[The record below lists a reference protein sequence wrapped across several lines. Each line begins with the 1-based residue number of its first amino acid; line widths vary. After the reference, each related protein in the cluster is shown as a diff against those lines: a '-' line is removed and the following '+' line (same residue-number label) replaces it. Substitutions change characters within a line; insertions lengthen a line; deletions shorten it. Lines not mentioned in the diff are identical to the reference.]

1 MTSRFSASLLRSRGN
16 GGDRIACRGCN
27 HDLCAASECWK
38 DHVRVIERP
47 LRELAAVYTTGPD
60 ALLREF
66 ACPACGLVLDS
77 EVARRDDPPRV
88 EYFRVAP

>member
-1 MTSRFSASLLRSRGN
+1 MTQLSTSLSYAPGKD
-16 GGDRIACRGCN
+16 GGRIGCRRCG
-27 HDLCAASECWK
+27 HELCAVTERWK
-38 DHVRVIERP
+38 DHARIQERP

-77 EVARRDDPPRV
+77 EVARRDDPPLV
-88 EYFRVAP
+88 EYFQMSR